1 MFYWSDFMKDA
12 VNIGLI
18 GFGTIGS
25 GVVEVFNKNL
35 RLLENKVNKK
45 VKLKKVV
52 DLDIETDRGVYISP
66 ELLSTDV
73 DDILEDSEIDIV
85 IELIGGYQP
94 ALKFILR
101 AMENGKHVV
110 TANKAL
116 IAKHW
121 NEIISSAKK
130 NHVRIC
136 FEASVGGGI
145 PLLQPLNEGL
155 AANHFESIYGII
167 NGTAN
172 YILTKMSEEG
182 RNFEDVL
189 KEAQERGYAESDPT
203 FDIEG
208 DDSAQKLIILT
219 IIGFGIYV
227 KQEKFHVE
235 GINKITQEDIS
246 FAKDELNCCIKLLA
260 ISKLVDGNL
269 EVRVHPTLVPM
280 DHLLSSVNGVFNGVY
295 LIGDI
300 VGPVMMYGPGA
311 GMLPTASAV
320 VGDCIDIIEN
330 MAKPDLYGPSETSVR
345 QISNINDLKSKYYLR
360 LLTEDKPGVLH
371 RISGILSEYNISI
384 GSMTQKQENDGIPI
398 FMVTHTALEMDMR
411 AAIDKIDQ
419 LDCVKDKTIFIRVL

>member
-1 MFYWSDFMKDA
+1 MDRDV

-25 GVVEVFNKNL
+25 GVVETFNKNL
-35 RLLENKVNKK
+35 ELLENKVNKK
-45 VKLKKVV
+45 INLKKVV
-52 DLDIETDRGVYISP
+52 DLDIETDRGVHISP
-66 ELLSTDV
+66 EVLSTDIN
-73 DDILEDSEIDIV
+73 DILEDPEIEIV

-116 IAKHW
+116 LAKHW
-121 NEIISSAKK
+121 EEIISCAEK

-145 PLLQPLNEGL
+145 PLLRPLNESL
-155 AANHFESIYGII
+155 ASNNFESIYGII

-172 YILTKMSEEG
+172 YILTKMSDEG
-182 RNFEDVL
+182 RSFEAVL
-189 KEAQERGYAESDPT
+189 KEAQEKGYAESDPT

-208 DDSAQKLIILT
+208 DDTAQKLIILT
-219 IIGFGIYV
+219 IIGFGMYM
-227 KQEKFHVE
+227 KQENFHVE
-235 GINKITQEDIS
+235 GISNITQEDIS
-246 FAKDELNCCIKLLA
+246 FARDELDCCIKLLA
-260 ISKLVDGNL
+260 ITKLVDSNL

-280 DHLLSSVNGVFNGVY
+280 NHLLSSVNGVFNGVY
-295 LIGDI
+295 LVGDI
-300 VGPVMMYGPGA
+300 VGPIMMYGPGA

-330 MAKPDLYGPSETSVR
+330 MNPVHYGPTKTPVKKVSD
-345 QISNINDLKSKYYLR
+345 ISDLKSKYYLR

-371 RISGILSEYNISI
+371 EISGILSQHNISI
-384 GSMTQKQENDGIPI
+384 GSMTQKKAEKGTPI
-398 FMVTHTALEMDMR
+398 FMMTHTAIESDMK
-411 AAIDKIDQ
+411 AAVAKIDD
-419 LDCVKDKTIFIRVL
+419 LNCVKDKTLFIRVL

>member
-1 MFYWSDFMKDA
+1 MDNV

-25 GVVEVFNKNL
+25 GVVETINKNIA
-35 RLLENKVNKK
+35 LLENKVGKK

-52 DLDIETDRGVYISP
+52 DLDITTDRGVEISS
-66 ELLSTDV
+66 EILSTDIN
-73 DDILEDSEIDIV
+73 DILEDPEIEIV

-101 AMENGKHVV
+101 AMGNGKHVV

-116 IAKHW
+116 LAKNW
-121 NEIISSAKK
+121 TEIISSAQK
-130 NHVRIC
+130 NHVRVC

-145 PLLQPLNEGL
+145 PLLLPLNESL
-155 AANHFESIYGII
+155 SANHILSSYGII

-182 RNFEDVL
+182 RDFDDVL
-189 KEAQERGYAESDPT
+189 KEAQQKGYAESDPT

-208 DDSAQKLIILT
+208 DDTAQKLIILT
-219 IIGFGIYV
+219 ILGFGVYI
-227 KQEKFHVE
+227 KQENFHVE
-235 GINKITQEDIS
+235 GITSITQEDIN
-246 FAKDELNCCIKLLA
+246 FAKNELNCCIKLLA
-260 ISKLVDGNL
+260 ISKLVDGKL
-269 EVRVHPTLVPM
+269 EVRVHPTLVPN

-295 LIGDI
+295 LVGDI

-311 GMLPTASAV
+311 GMMPTASAI

-330 MAKPDLYGPSETSVR
+330 MEKPVLYGPSTTSVKA
-345 QISNINDLKSKYYLR
+345 ISNIKDLKSKYYIR
-360 LLTEDKPGVLH
+360 LLTDDRPGVLH
-371 RISGILSEYNISI
+371 EISGILSQHNISI
-384 GSMTQKQENDGIPI
+384 GSMTQKQQNETNEIPI

-411 AAIDKIDQ
+411 DAIYKIDQ
-419 LDCVKDKTIFIRVL
+419 LDCIKDQTHFIRVL